1 MLTPNAK
8 ISNRPYKDRTTKPP
22 SIAMDQAFSDRIRS
36 GFARA
41 EDEHTKDEDESDM
54 EEESDSDDEEW
65 PWLKKNHAEE
75 KRGGR
80 IVASCV
86 AYRIDRKPIRA
97 NFYTEMEE
105 PTQDLAELAF
115 DLFDRWGC
123 VKDDFLYHPVKKGT
137 GTWGEELNGGKILF
151 FQSLTVEE
159 NFRRQGIGRKL
170 AQNLWAKVIAETSAS
185 IVRYPQFESHD
196 DEECKFALVWPT
208 HLNTG
213 GMQRAELENL
223 SPEAREQYF
232 ENSKAAAIAF
242 WRSLG
247 FRRIGS
253 SSWFGLAA
261 SADHPSRQLSAQDD
275 YNPPP
280 KNATQDPIHNAIQ
293 TAIQRKPPNPLGFA
307 SQEEALQSFLAINDT
322 LVSILEK
329 HLRSHPETHPSW
341 KSPDKEGN
349 TIAHI
354 GVRWPKS
361 LEWLLDRPMYINQGL
376 YKIRNHQG
384 ETPAELF
391 ESTLKDQRVRSR
403 TMNYSEDVSDQF
415 QGYGLEDTHI
425 LLRIQGKNDRF
436 TREEFERVRWGCTC
450 GDCTSYL
457 SPRNRA
463 TLSIQAIV
471 AYDRLASDDHG
482 GKISSWIEW
491 NSDLLRFIPNA
502 IMAKFKLK
510 RNKALRDSVANIFQ
524 CIYHT
529 LSAKKQI
536 PTAANVVA
544 TIQESGEGRTTREY
558 LSQGGTVASIVL
570 ACFDHAIDQDIYS
583 GDGSFEESHGEDV
596 AKLPKCRNDHEFAM
610 AMRNYKEQECVT

>member
-1 MLTPNAK
+1 
-8 ISNRPYKDRTTKPP
+8 
-22 SIAMDQAFSDRIRS
+22 MDQAFSDRIRN
-36 GFARA
+36 GFGRA
-41 EDEHTKDEDESDM
+41 EDENVKEEDESDM
-54 EEESDSDDEEW
+54 EEDSDSDDGEW
-65 PWLKKNHAEE
+65 PWLKKYHAEE
-75 KRGGR
+75 KRVGQ

-97 NFYTEMEE
+97 DFYTEMED
-105 PTQDLAELAF
+105 PTQELADLAF

-123 VKDDFLYHPVKKGT
+123 VKDDFLYHSVKKGT
-137 GTWGEELNGGKILF
+137 GIWGEELNRGKILL

-159 NFRRQGIGRKL
+159 NLRRQGIGRKL

-185 IVRYPQFESHD
+185 IVRYPQFESPTAHD
-196 DEECKFALVWPT
+196 DEECQFAVVLPT
-208 HLNTG
+208 HLITG
-213 GMQRAELENL
+213 GMQMAELENL
-223 SPEAREQYF
+223 SREAREQYL

-280 KNATQDPIHNAIQ
+280 KNPTQDPIHDAIE
-293 TAIQRKPPNPLGFA
+293 TAIRRKLSSPLGFA
-307 SQEEALQSFLAINDT
+307 SREETLESFLAINDT
-322 LVSILEK
+322 IVYILEK
-329 HLRSHPETHPSW
+329 HLHSHPETHPSW
-341 KSPDKEGN
+341 KSPDKDGN

-354 GVRWPKS
+354 GVRWPKA

-376 YKIRNHQG
+376 YKIRNHEG

-391 ESTLKDQRVRSR
+391 ESSLKDQRVRSAR
-403 TMNYSEDVSDQF
+403 MAYSEDVSDKF
-415 QGYGLEDTHI
+415 QGYSVEDTHM
-425 LLRIQGKNDRF
+425 LLRIQGKNGGF
-436 TREEFERVRWGCTC
+436 AGEEFERVKWGCTC

-491 NSDLLRFIPNA
+491 NFDLLKFIPGP
-502 IMAKFKLK
+502 IMAKIKLK

-524 CIYHT
+524 CVSHT

-536 PTAANVVA
+536 PTAANIVA

-570 ACFDHAIDQDIYS
+570 ACFDYAIEQDLYS

-610 AMRNYKEQECVT
+610 AMKNYKEQECVV